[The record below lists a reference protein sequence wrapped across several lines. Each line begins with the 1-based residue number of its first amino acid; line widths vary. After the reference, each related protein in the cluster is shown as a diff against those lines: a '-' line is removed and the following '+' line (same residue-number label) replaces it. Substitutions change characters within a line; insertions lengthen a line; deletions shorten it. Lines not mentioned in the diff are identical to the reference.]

1 MLDSLATR
9 ESLSPFSY
17 KYYVFSADHAVYRRR
32 RNYPTQ
38 LPYPN
43 LGQLRIPDRRARVAL
58 NEDDFSLPVFDGS
71 RSLSRTNHPLELFR
85 NKYFPGLALRDP
97 SKNGLLH
104 LSISD
109 VDSFVYPY
117 RDNPRDSLVPNG
129 FSLFPISDV
138 LYMYQCGLL
147 ALNDQ
152 RSIMNMALRL
162 GQIELRQTPLS

>member
-38 LPYPN
+38 LPCTN

-85 NKYFPGLALRDP
+85 NK
-97 SKNGLLH
+97 
-104 LSISD
+104 
-109 VDSFVYPY
+109 
-117 RDNPRDSLVPNG
+117 
-129 FSLFPISDV
+129 
-138 LYMYQCGLL
+138 
-147 ALNDQ
+147 
-152 RSIMNMALRL
+152 
-162 GQIELRQTPLS
+162 